1 MKNECCQKVAVFF
14 MKNVIK
20 GPFDLG
26 FQNVICSISALGLPS
41 NNIVAKICGQF
52 EPIPQN
58 YVLLQ
63 L

>member
-1 MKNECCQKVAVFF
+1 MKNECCQKVSVFF
-14 MKNVIK
+14 MKNVIR
-20 GPFDLG
+20 GSFDLG
-26 FQNVICSISALGLPS
+26 FKNVMCSISALGLTS

-58 YVLLQ
+58 HVSFQ